1 MRYMGKLLHSKTFR
15 QNLFKWT
22 LMYISVLVIIT
33 TVITYSRFIS
43 SQTVE
48 DTAKTAKF
56 KVTITALDVCSETS
70 GLCTLSSF
78 KPYDTI
84 NYYFKV
90 DTTELEVKSI
100 LDVTMHINNKFSFIN
115 LNECVCEEDEC
126 SSMNEY
132 TCSTGITTTDETQEE
147 DDNTSIKMSH
157 TIILNGVESSS
168 QYRKGIK
175 YYKLGV
181 RFNRDENGATD
192 STTINNEKVVWID
205 YHAEQVNE

>member
-1 MRYMGKLLHSKTFR
+1 MGKLLHSKTFR

-48 DTAKTAKF
+48 DVAKTAKF
-56 KVTITALDVCSETS
+56 KVNITALDICSQTS
-70 GLCTLSSF
+70 NLCNLQSF
-78 KPYDTI
+78 KPYDI
-84 NYYFKV
+84 IDYYFKV
-90 DTTELEVKSI
+90 DTTEMEVKSV
-100 LDVTMHINNKFSFIN
+100 LDVTMHIHNKFSFVS

-132 TCSTGITTTDETQEE
+132 TCSIGITTTNETQEG

-157 TIILNGVESSS
+157 TILLNGIDTSS
-168 QYRKGIK
+168 QYRKTIK
-175 YYKLGV
+175 YYKLSAK
-181 RFNRDENGATD
+181 FNRDEEGATD
-192 STTINNEKVVWID
+192 ATTIDNERVVWID
-205 YHAEQVNE
+205 YHAEQVND